1 MTWVVGASNDGNLV
15 HLNLMSEQQH
25 ISELLEWKSVAHD
38 RFISIR
44 FLTCY
49 AFVFSVLFKY
59 KRKALHETE
68 TSEVVFLHF
77 QSNYRNPRS
86 ILKKQE

>member
-15 HLNLMSEQQH
+15 YLNLMSEQQH

-38 RFISIR
+38 GFISIR
-44 FLTCY
+44 FLASYT
-49 AFVFSVLFKY
+49 FVFSIHFEY

-68 TSEVVFLHF
+68 TSEVVFLLF

-86 ILKKQE
+86 ILKKQQ